1 MASNTFLLYGANGYT
16 GRLIT
21 DLAMAYGLK
30 PILAG
35 RNEKNIRQMADKY
48 SLDYRIFDLKEKQKL
63 VDTLNEVPLVLNA
76 AGPFRY
82 TAQQMTD
89 ACLQT
94 KTHYI
99 DITGEIEVF
108 EMLQSQ
114 DQAARHAGIIL
125 LPGAG
130 FDVVPTDCMALW
142 LKEQLPTATKLQL
155 AFASAGSGVSHGTAQ
170 TMIEGLGMDGAV
182 RKNGKIISKPLGHKG
197 MWVDFGP
204 KKLFA
209 MTIPWGDVST
219 AYYTTGIPDIEVFT
233 AVPVNVYRSLKFQ
246 SMFNWLL
253 RTKLV
258 KDLARNRI
266 NSRAAGP
273 SAEQRKSSVS
283 YIWGKAEDANGNTVT
298 GRMVTPDGYTLTAHS
313 SLIIAKKILHN
324 NLKPGYHTPAGLYG
338 SDLVMEVPGTQRI
351 N

>member
-16 GRLIT
+16 GRLIA
-21 DLAMAYGLK
+21 DLAVAYGLT

-48 SLDYRIFDLKEKQKL
+48 SLDYRIFDLSDYTKL
-63 VDTLNEVPLVLNA
+63 IDTLNEVPLVLNA

-82 TAQQMTD
+82 TAEQMVE

-108 EMLQSQ
+108 EMLKSK
-114 DQAARHAGIIL
+114 DHAAKQAGIIL

-142 LKEQLPTATKLQL
+142 LKDHLPMATKLQL
-155 AFASAGSGVSHGTAQ
+155 AFASAGSGVSHGTAH
-170 TMIEGLGMDGAV
+170 TMIEGLGMGGAV

-197 MWVDFGP
+197 MWIDFGP
-204 KKLFA
+204 KKLFV
-209 MTIPWGDVST
+209 MSIPWGDVST
-219 AYYTTGIPDIEVFT
+219 AYYTTGIPDIEAFT
-233 AVPVNVYRSLKFQ
+233 AVPINVYRSLKFQ
-246 SMFNWLL
+246 SMFNWIL

-258 KDLARNRI
+258 KGLARNRI
-266 NSRAAGP
+266 NSGPAGP
-273 SAEQRKSSVS
+273 TPEQRKSSVS
-283 YIWGKAEDANGNTVT
+283 YIWGKAEDANGNTKT

-313 SLIIAKKILHN
+313 SLIIAKKILNN

-338 SDLVMEVPGTQRI
+338 ADLVMEVPGTQRI
-351 N
+351 D